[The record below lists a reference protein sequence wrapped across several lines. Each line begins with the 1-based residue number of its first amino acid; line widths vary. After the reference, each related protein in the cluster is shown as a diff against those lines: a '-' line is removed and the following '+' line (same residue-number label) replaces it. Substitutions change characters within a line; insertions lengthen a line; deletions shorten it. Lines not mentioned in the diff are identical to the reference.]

1 MSLSSL
7 RPPHVAAA
15 VAAIVAIGG
24 ILLIAP
30 WAGAALGNGIHQPA
44 PVAVNCEPNQQA
56 LVRQTMVNG
65 EAQVNILCLG
75 AGQQPVAYVDQ
86 YGRPMQMMPVNAMAP
101 TAAGYTVG
109 PAYAPQPVYA
119 PQPAVYQQPV
129 TQRPVTQRQV
139 ISERPGVR
147 NRSWTKT
154 AMVIGGSAGT
164 GAGIG
169 GLIGGKKGALI
180 GAAIGGGGA
189 SIYESTKR

>member
-7 RPPHVAAA
+7 RPPHAAA
-15 VAAIVAIGG
+15 AIAAIVAIGG

-30 WAGAALGNGIHQPA
+30 WSDAVLGNGTNQPA

-65 EAQVNILCLG
+65 EAQVHILCVG
-75 AGQQPVAYVDQ
+75 TGQQPVAYVDQ
-86 YGRPMQMMPVNAMAP
+86 YGRPMQMMPVTAMGP
-101 TAAGYTVG
+101 TSVGYTVG
-109 PAYAPQPVYA
+109 PAYAPQAVYA
-119 PQPAVYQQPV
+119 PQPAYRTNTVYPQPV
-129 TQRPVTQRQV
+129 AQRQV
-139 ISERPGVR
+139 ISERPAVR
-147 NRSWTKT
+147 RRSWTKT

-189 SIYESTKR
+189 SIYEATKR